1 MSVNEKPTILI
12 VDDEKNTREG
22 LARALKRQYNIV
34 LADQGETALDALG
47 QHEVDLVLSD
57 VRMPGMDGITLMKR
71 ILSRDTQ
78 PICILLTAYGSVE
91 TAVDAMKVGAY
102 DFLTKPVN
110 LDHLEMLVQRALRSR
125 DIEEENRN
133 LSEQLDRKFGVEN
146 MIGNSA
152 AMNDVYDTI
161 RQVAPSRATV
171 LIQGESGTG
180 KELVARALHRLSPRA
195 KNPFVAVHCAA
206 LSDTLLESEL
216 FGHEKGAFTNAL
228 EQRLGRFERA
238 DGGSLFLDEI
248 GEIDAATQVKIL
260 RVLEERSFERVGGS
274 EPVEVD
280 VRLIAATNKD
290 LRAMVEEGTFREDL
304 YFRLNVVLVD
314 LPPLRQRAGDIPL
327 LVGHFIQELAAEND
341 KEIDGITTDALQ
353 ALAGYDWPGNVRELR
368 NVIERMVVLCRNNR
382 LTLRDVPTNLKNR
395 EESTGGNVIAAGLS
409 MEDAE
414 KKMITQALKRNNNN
428 RTRAAEELGISRR
441 TLHRKLNEYG
451 LREKK

>member
-1 MSVNEKPTILI
+1 MSVYEKPTILI

-71 ILSRDTQ
+71 ILARDTQ

-274 EPVEVD
+274 EAVEVD